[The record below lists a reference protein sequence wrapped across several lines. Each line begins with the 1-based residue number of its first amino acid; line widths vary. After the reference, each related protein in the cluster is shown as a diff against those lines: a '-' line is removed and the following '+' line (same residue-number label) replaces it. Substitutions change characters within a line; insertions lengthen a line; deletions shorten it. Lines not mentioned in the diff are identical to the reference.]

1 MDYLATHPEAQIIY
15 RASDMQL
22 QIDSDAAY
30 LVHKN
35 AKSRTGGFHFLG
47 NYDGKLFNGPIYILA
62 KIIKAVMSSAA
73 EAECGSLYI
82 NAQNAVPHI
91 TTCLLYTSPSPRDA

>member
-15 RASDMQL
+15 RVSDMQL

-30 LVHKN
+30 LEHKN
-35 AKSRTGGFHFLG
+35 ARSRAGGFHFLG
-47 NYDGKLFNGPIYILA
+47 NYNGKLFNGPIYILA

-73 EAECGSLYI
+73 EEECGSL
-82 NAQNAVPHI
+82 
-91 TTCLLYTSPSPRDA
+91 